1 MNTHV
6 AAMALALICC
16 LPPAFAAQ
24 RDEAD
29 RQLCQKY
36 RERLQSFEN
45 HGVMAYDPRSGNL
58 QRMSA
63 DQARIVIERTRERV
77 AQLCR

>member
-1 MNTHV
+1 MNMRIARV
-6 AAMALALICC
+6 ALALVCS
-16 LPPAFAAQ
+16 LPLPGLAQ
-24 RDEAD
+24 AEDAD

-36 RERLQSFEN
+36 RERLQSFERD
-45 HGVMAYDPRSGNL
+45 GVMAYDPRSGNL

-77 AQLCR
+77 EQLCR

>member
-1 MNTHV
+1 MNTRIAPV
-6 AAMALALICC
+6 LLALCAAAL
-16 LPPAFAAQ
+16 LPQAQ
-24 RDEAD
+24 ADETD

-36 RERLQSFEN
+36 RERLQSFEQN
-45 HGVMAYDPRSGNL
+45 GVMAYDPRSGSL

-63 DQARIVIERTRERV
+63 DQARIVIEKTRERV

>member
-1 MNTHV
+1 MNTRIACV
-6 AAMALALICC
+6 VLALVCNMPVVGI
-16 LPPAFAAQ
+16 AQ
-24 RDEAD
+24 AEDAD

-36 RERLQSFEN
+36 RERLQSFERD
-45 HGVMAYDPRSGNL
+45 GVMAYDPRSGNI

-77 AQLCR
+77 EQLCR